1 MKSMRIMVGGN
12 TVDMLIYCVTCKY
25 YSENQS
31 FQLYQKVLI
40 LSFLNHIDVFM
51 INNLARIAEI
61 VANAGARK
69 GWTILK
75 FQHLLVTKD
84 RFCTIQVQGTSFE
97 SEFHKKKIS

>member
-69 GWTILK
+69 GWTVLK
-75 FQHLLVTKD
+75 ISTSFGNNTI
-84 RFCTIQVQGTSFE
+84 FCTIQVQGTSFE